1 MFTLLFSDV
10 ILKFREKIEN
20 LEKDVYAVLCLE
32 REEREMQQSEA
43 QVRDFFRI
51 FFFNLSFLESGV
63 DIVHKEVTLLY
74 LTCLL
79 LKGKRGIFFLP
90 L

>member
-1 MFTLLFSDV
+1 M

-43 QVRDFFRI
+43 QVSVFCRI
-51 FFFNLSFLESGV
+51 FSTIVFLRFGV
-63 DIVHKEVTLLY
+63 IAAHEEVTLMD

-79 LKGKRGIFFLP
+79 
-90 L
+90 

>member
-1 MFTLLFSDV
+1 MDFTWAASDVHTLLFSDV

-43 QVRDFFRI
+43 QVRVLFLEVLLTFFFRI
-51 FFFNLSFLESGV
+51 WS
-63 DIVHKEVTLLY
+63 I
-74 LTCLL
+74 
-79 LKGKRGIFFLP
+79 
-90 L
+90 

>member
-43 QVRDFFRI
+43 QVRGFFRI
-51 FFFNLSFLESGV
+51 FFF
-63 DIVHKEVTLLY
+63 
-74 LTCLL
+74 
-79 LKGKRGIFFLP
+79 
-90 L
+90 

>member
-43 QVRDFFRI
+43 QVRFFLG
-51 FFFNLSFLESGV
+51 FFFFYLSFLESGV

-79 LKGKRGIFFLP
+79 LKGKRGIFLLP
-90 L
+90 P

>member
-1 MFTLLFSDV
+1 MDFTWAASDVHTVLFSDV

-43 QVRDFFRI
+43 QVSGFLG
-51 FFFNLSFLESGV
+51 FFFFL
-63 DIVHKEVTLLY
+63 TLV
-74 LTCLL
+74 
-79 LKGKRGIFFLP
+79 FLCT
-90 L
+90 

>member
-1 MFTLLFSDV
+1 MSTLLFSDV

-43 QVRDFFRI
+43 QVRV
-51 FFFNLSFLESGV
+51 LFLEGFLTFFLGSGA
-63 DIVHKEVTLLY
+63 DIGYKEVTLMCLS
-74 LTCLL
+74 CLL
-79 LKGKRGIFFLP
+79 
-90 L
+90 